1 MCGRYA
7 NQRAGV
13 DWQAHFAEHD
23 ITMPPL
29 ADPEQR
35 YLATLPATFSIA
47 PGTDNP
53 ILRERL
59 TGEGELV
66 RSVEPAR
73 WGLRPAWAA
82 PRGPAPINARLETVA
97 TNGMF
102 RTALAKRRAVVPMT
116 GYIEWTPV
124 GRAKQPWFVHSGEPL
139 WAAGLYEVGKDDAGG
154 WQLSYAIVT
163 TEARDAAGEVH
174 DRMPVFLTP
183 DLVAA
188 WLRPSAFDE
197 ADRAELLAT
206 LADEEV
212 RIAARMRTYPLDP
225 RINDVRRIDPL
236 DPTLLDRAAVP
247 VDEPDL
253 FSDGSGTR

>member
-7 NQRAGV
+7 NQKAGV
-13 DWQAHFAEHD
+13 DWRDDQAVLGDTLRAL
-23 ITMPPL
+23 T
-29 ADPEQR
+29 DPEEQ
-35 YLATLPATFSIA
+35 YLASLPPTFSIA

-53 ILRERL
+53 IVRERL
-59 TGEGELV
+59 TGEGEIV
-66 RSVEPAR
+66 RSVEPAT
-73 WGLRPAWAA
+73 WGLEPAWAR
-82 PRGPAPINARLETVA
+82 PGGRAPINARLETVA

-102 RTALAKRRAVVPMT
+102 RRALEKRRAVVPMT
-116 GYIEWTPV
+116 GYVEWTQA

-139 WAAGLYEVGKDDAGG
+139 WAAGLYEVRKDDRDA
-154 WQLSYAIVT
+154 WRVTYTIVT

-183 DLVAA
+183 ELVGA

-206 LADEEV
+206 LADDEV
-212 RIAARMRTYPLDP
+212 RIASRMRTYPLDP

-236 DPTLLDRAAVP
+236 DPTLLDPAA
-247 VDEPDL
+247 DEPDL
-253 FSDGSGTR
+253 FTPGSGTP